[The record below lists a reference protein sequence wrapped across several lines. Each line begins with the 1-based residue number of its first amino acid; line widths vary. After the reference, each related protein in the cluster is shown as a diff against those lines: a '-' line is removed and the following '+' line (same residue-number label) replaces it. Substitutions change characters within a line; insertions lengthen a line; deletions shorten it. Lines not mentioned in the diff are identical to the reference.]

1 MSARSSQDQE
11 RARRLMMA
19 GLDGELSGDE
29 RSELDRLL
37 AADETLRAEWDRFAR
52 VKEVT
57 ASMRYREPP
66 EEVWE
71 DYWSSVYSRAE
82 RRLGWLMLTAG
93 ALVLAGWTLWHAV
106 QQILADSA
114 LPGYIKI
121 AIFAVLFGSLILLI
135 SVAREKLFVARRDP
149 YREIQR

>member
-1 MSARSSQDQE
+1 MNAPPNQDQE
-11 RARRLMMA
+11 RARQLMMA

-29 RSELDRLL
+29 RAELDRLL
-37 AADETLRAEWDRFAR
+37 ATDDRLRAEWARFSR

-57 ASMRYREPP
+57 ESMRYREPP

-71 DYWSSVYSRAE
+71 DYWSSVYSRME
-82 RRLGWLMLTAG
+82 RRLGWVMLTVG
-93 ALVLAGWTLWHAV
+93 ALVLAGWTLWHTI
-106 QQILADSA
+106 QEILADSA
-114 LPGYIKI
+114 IPGSIKI
-121 AIFAVLFGSLILLI
+121 AIFAVLFGSLILLV